1 MRGSLSKKKHIVNSF
16 FFYLGLIIVF
26 GLFLLLISFVNGYWY
41 AYLVPVLCGGLLIA
55 LRRSVFWQKAWA
67 FLCYALAI
75 AISFT
80 SLYFFRPVDNVSCGG
95 TITREAIDFIIDLPI
110 RDSNNNILT
119 RGYTRNNSL
128 WITPKDYKLTRTKLD
143 GYLPV
148 ELLQRKDKSGDKVIL
163 HLHGGAYVIGYIDAY
178 RQVALRYSRQSG
190 GADVLSVDYRT
201 APEYTFPA
209 ALEDALKAW
218 DWLLQK
224 GYKEENII
232 IAGDSAGGNLAL
244 ALTLKLRDA
253 DRPLPK
259 ALVLMSPWADMANQG
274 PSHTHNQNKD
284 PIFGNSKGIVNN
296 VDGKSN
302 PYAADN
308 DVFNPYLSPVYAEY
322 HDFPD
327 MLIQVGTYE
336 ILESDSET
344 IYQKALA
351 KGVNVTLSK
360 YEGMFHD
367 FQLAGMLLPESRQ
380 AWKEVKEFIHSQFY
394 E

>member
-1 MRGSLSKKKHIVNSF
+1 MRCF
-16 FFYLGLIIVF
+16 
-26 GLFLLLISFVNGYWY
+26 
-41 AYLVPVLCGGLLIA
+41 
-55 LRRSVFWQKAWA
+55 
-67 FLCYALAI
+67 
-75 AISFT
+75 
-80 SLYFFRPVDNVSCGG
+80 
-95 TITREAIDFIIDLPI
+95 
-110 RDSNNNILT
+110 
-119 RGYTRNNSL
+119 
-128 WITPKDYKLTRTKLD
+128 
-143 GYLPV
+143 
-148 ELLQRKDKSGDKVIL
+148 
-163 HLHGGAYVIGYIDAY
+163 
-178 RQVALRYSRQSG
+178 RQVALRYSGKRRRRLAFRGLPHRASILFPP
-190 GADVLSVDYRT
+190 LSKT
-201 APEYTFPA
+201 
-209 ALEDALKAW
+209 LESLGLVIA
-218 DWLLQK
+218 K

-259 ALVLMSPWADMANQG
+259 ALILMSPWADMKPNRPFHA
-274 PSHTHNQNKD
+274 HNQNKD

>member
-1 MRGSLSKKKHIVNSF
+1 M
-16 FFYLGLIIVF
+16 
-26 GLFLLLISFVNGYWY
+26 
-41 AYLVPVLCGGLLIA
+41 
-55 LRRSVFWQKAWA
+55 
-67 FLCYALAI
+67 
-75 AISFT
+75 
-80 SLYFFRPVDNVSCGG
+80 
-95 TITREAIDFIIDLPI
+95 
-110 RDSNNNILT
+110 
-119 RGYTRNNSL
+119 
-128 WITPKDYKLTRTKLD
+128 
-143 GYLPV
+143 
-148 ELLQRKDKSGDKVIL
+148 
-163 HLHGGAYVIGYIDAY
+163 
-178 RQVALRYSRQSG
+178 
-190 GADVLSVDYRT
+190 LSVDYRT

-344 IYQKALA
+344 IHQKALA